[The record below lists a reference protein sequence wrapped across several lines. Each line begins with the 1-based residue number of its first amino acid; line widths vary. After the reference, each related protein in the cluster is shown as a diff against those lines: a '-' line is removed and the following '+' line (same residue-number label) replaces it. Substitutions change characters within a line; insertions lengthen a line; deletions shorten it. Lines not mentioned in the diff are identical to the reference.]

1 MYKSILNDFRKKN
14 SNLQESSIEKSHSSK
29 QTRSSKQKTSP
40 KKSHSSKQKT
50 SSKKSHSSKQKTS
63 SKKSHSSHLTD
74 TTQLSMKYEDEN
86 VISKEEDSEKEYNLE
101 DLLHTEDRNINPKK
115 ISYIWQ
121 DISKEWK
128 TKLMSDNFVM
138 KNCLSDGNCQ
148 FRSIETALTNSG
160 YKTNHKHLRNIIA
173 KYITKIENPEFFN
186 IIQNYRIEKQ
196 HGEFV
201 GDWDPFLIKNKSD
214 FIKQIKQTGF
224 HFQGDYITL
233 SLISKAIKIDIVI
246 FNDDYTI
253 TDLSNPEDLQQ
264 KIIILFYDS
273 KHYQTIGIKKRI
285 NVQTIFL
292 RTQLPKE
299 LEMVIDKH
307 TFLSRHLQNVCEKQ
321 NCKKIQLNKML
332 NIIQKNIQSSLS
344 RQDKRTIL
352 ELLQKWLDNKNFFH
366 KIRKP
371 ITSQNS
377 H

>member
-14 SNLQESSIEKSHSSK
+14 SNLQESNIEKSHSSK
-29 QTRSSKQKTSP
+29 
-40 KKSHSSKQKT
+40 KSRSSKQKT
-50 SSKKSHSSKQKTS
+50 SSKKSRSSKQKTS
-63 SKKSHSSHLTD
+63 SKKSRSSHLTD
-74 TTQLSMKYEDEN
+74 TTQLSMKYEEEN
-86 VISKEEDSEKEYNLE
+86 VGPKPSKEEDSEKEYNLE

-173 KYITKIENPEFFN
+173 KYITKIENSEFFN

-307 TFLSRHLQNVCEKQ
+307 TFLSRHLQNVCEDQ

>member
-50 SSKKSHSSKQKTS
+50 SSKKSHSSNKT
-63 SKKSHSSHLTD
+63 HSSHLTD

>member
-14 SNLQESSIEKSHSSK
+14 SNLQESIIEKSHSSK
-29 QTRSSKQKTSP
+29 QTRSSK
-40 KKSHSSKQKT
+40 KSHSTKQKT
-50 SSKKSHSSKQKTS
+50 SSKKSHST
-63 SKKSHSSHLTD
+63 KKSRSSDLTD
-74 TTQLSMKYEDEN
+74 TTQLSMKYEE
-86 VISKEEDSEKEYNLE
+86 EEDSEKEYNLE

-128 TKLMSDNFVM
+128 TKLMSDNFVI

-173 KYITKIENPEFFN
+173 KYITKIENSEFFN

-201 GDWDPFLIKNKSD
+201 GDWDPFQIKNKSD

-307 TFLSRHLQNVCEKQ
+307 IFLSRHLQNVCKDQ

-332 NIIQKNIQSSLS
+332 NIIQKNIQSPLS

-352 ELLQKWLDNKNFFH
+352 ELLQKWLDDKKFFH

-371 ITSQNS
+371 ITSQNN

>member
-50 SSKKSHSSKQKTS
+50 SSKKSHSSNKT
-63 SKKSHSSHLTD
+63 HSSHLTD
-74 TTQLSMKYEDEN
+74 TTQLSMKYED
-86 VISKEEDSEKEYNLE
+86 EDSEKEYNLE

-264 KIIILFYDS
+264 KIIILYYDS

-352 ELLQKWLDNKNFFH
+352 ELLQKWVDNIF
-366 KIRKP
+366 KP
-371 ITSQNS
+371 ITNQNS

>member
-1 MYKSILNDFRKKN
+1 MYKSILNDFRKQNSHLENSKKKN
-14 SNLQESSIEKSHSSK
+14 SSK
-29 QTRSSKQKTSP
+29 KTHSP
-40 KKSHSSKQKT
+40 KKNSSRSSKQKT
-50 SSKKSHSSKQKTS
+50 SSKKTHSTHTSTSSDTS
-63 SKKSHSSHLTD
+63 SKNKSSNDTSSKAKSIKHENEN
-74 TTQLSMKYEDEN
+74 EDEN
-86 VISKEEDSEKEYNLE
+86 NLE

-121 DISKEWK
+121 DISKEWS
-128 TKLMSDNFVM
+128 TKLMSNNFVM

-160 YKTNHKHLRNIIA
+160 YKTNHRHLRNIIA
-173 KYITKIENPEFFN
+173 KYITRIENPEFFN

-201 GDWDPFLIKNKSD
+201 GDWDPFQIKNKSD

-307 TFLSRHLQNVCEKQ
+307 TFLSRHLQNVCKDQ

-332 NIIQKNIQSSLS
+332 NIIQKNIQSPLS

-352 ELLQKWLDNKNFFH
+352 ELLQKWVDNIF
-366 KIRKP
+366 KP
-371 ITSQNS
+371 ITNQAEASATR
-377 H
+377 